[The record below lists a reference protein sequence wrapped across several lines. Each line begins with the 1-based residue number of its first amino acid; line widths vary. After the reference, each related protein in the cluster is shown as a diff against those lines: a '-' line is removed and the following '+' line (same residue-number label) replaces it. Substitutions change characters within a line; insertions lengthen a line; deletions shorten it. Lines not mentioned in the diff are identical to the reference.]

1 MLQLEPNHRLQAEQA
16 RQHPALW
23 SDDQKLLLV
32 RCVSDEPELTDD
44 KSKFVVALEEQARTV
59 FGVEGWGTRL
69 HAELL
74 AVLVSHRSYQQ
85 SSIRDL
91 LRGIRNCDHMQ
102 GMPPEVQRLL
112 LPRPAGISAYF
123 LPRFPSLFWTLYGLV
138 EQHWQNRRVFE
149 PFFAWQSAEQSRR
162 PTPSAVTPPALEAFR
177 L

>member
-1 MLQLEPNHRLQAEQA
+1 MLQLDPNARLQAEQA

-44 KSKFVVALEEQARTV
+44 KAKFVLALEEQSRAV
-59 FGVEGWGTRL
+59 FGAEGWGTRL

-149 PFFAWQSAEQSRR
+149 PFFAWQSAEQARR